1 MDIIATNNPLAEAEF
16 RDRFKVEFF
25 EDAGGVL
32 AFARD
37 LVHAGHSLMTHPLAG
52 SVKPNETPYKTILI
66 SGSAGGSGA
75 AGGAG
80 VVGGSGAAGGAGGV
94 DAASLRM
101 IEECIRLTR
110 GFPPLGAPVRHMA
123 DLQMVDLMLIRSALD
138 GR

>member
-25 EDAGGVL
+25 EDTGGVL

-66 SGSAGGSGA
+66 SGSAGGGF
-75 AGGAG
+75 GT
-80 VVGGSGAAGGAGGV
+80 GGSGAAGGTGGV

>member
-66 SGSAGGSGA
+66 SGSAGG
-75 AGGAG
+75 GGA
-80 VVGGSGAAGGAGGV
+80 AGGV

-110 GFPPLGAPVRHMA
+110 GFPPLGAPARYLA
-123 DLQMVDLMLIRSALD
+123 DLQMVDLTLIRSALD